1 MNNKTIIE
9 FAYRMMGKSMYISED
24 FIHLGLQYNSSHP
37 TQPHSIIANYTCS
50 VILKS
55 IGKKFTAD
63 RISVALETGSRSR
76 PFLESLS
83 YLCFL
88 RKARLNYENI
98 CLVMN
103 AGQGNT
109 FIKAE
114 FPYLIHLFDC
124 FFFSVWFSGD
134 QILSLYLKL
143 NGDGNKPFG
152 NIKRPEK
159 VSW

>member
-24 FIHLGLQYNSSHP
+24 FIHLGLQHNSSHP

-55 IGKKFTAD
+55 ISKKFTAD

-83 YLCFL
+83 YLCLL
-88 RKARLNYENI
+88 RKARFNYENI
-98 CLVMN
+98 CMVVN
-103 AGQGNT
+103 AGQGNI
-109 FIKAE
+109 FIEAE

-124 FFFSVWFSGD
+124 FFFSV
-134 QILSLYLKL
+134 
-143 NGDGNKPFG
+143 
-152 NIKRPEK
+152 
-159 VSW
+159 